1 MGLRQYPL
9 SREDTLVWACLDYA
23 TDLEQ
28 RIPFDWYKIFREKGR
43 PYLVAITILADLRFW
58 YTPYVSRGTDGG
70 TAYSK
75 KFRGELLQRD
85 YFQLERDYGITQDQA
100 KRAMRWLESMG
111 VARRV
116 TEAVVGEGGMKGGT
130 RMYMVYYA
138 DKVRELEL
146 EWRAEAAA
154 EPMDDAATVDNSQE
168 SVDKSVDKH
177 PKKPT
182 VEKPT
187 LGTDR
192 GNFHGRNSAPTVEI
206 STVTTIYTEN
216 NHQHGNDDDVKE
228 RGEEAEPDTI
238 EPGDVVETVRREC
251 LALGFSGETAVWDLV
266 YMALENF
273 RDDNPAMVI
282 LLWIRH
288 AQGRKGL
295 KNPPGLVWNRIRDGE
310 APPGLAF
317 YRE

>member
-154 EPMDDAATVDNSQE
+154 PRRS
-168 SVDKSVDKH
+168 
-177 PKKPT
+177 
-182 VEKPT
+182 
-187 LGTDR
+187 R
-192 GNFHGRNSAPTVEI
+192 RRHGSWR
-206 STVTTIYTEN
+206 
-216 NHQHGNDDDVKE
+216 
-228 RGEEAEPDTI
+228 
-238 EPGDVVETVRREC
+238 
-251 LALGFSGETAVWDLV
+251 
-266 YMALENF
+266 
-273 RDDNPAMVI
+273 
-282 LLWIRH
+282 
-288 AQGRKGL
+288 
-295 KNPPGLVWNRIRDGE
+295 
-310 APPGLAF
+310 APPGRRACGTP
-317 YRE
+317 RACPPAGNRSARRGSG